1 MKQIIS
7 ESEAILHS
15 VDEQYVH
22 VYTGHTEDRRFRLS
36 KQSNLYST
44 VVAL

>member
-15 VDEQYVH
+15 VDDWYVH

-36 KQSNLYST
+36 KQSNYST